1 VQTQQP
7 KSATAL
13 ALLRPALHIILIA
26 LLALSP
32 ACKKQEAAPEDL
44 QPPAD
49 NVYRLSLTDNPR
61 TLDPAHFTGVDSE
74 GVARRIFNG
83 LVKFD
88 SHLNIV
94 PDLAQSWQISEDGR
108 VYTFHL
114 RKGVR
119 FHNGRELT
127 ADDVRFSCERLLRKE
142 TASHRA
148 WVVAAVAGAAALR
161 SGRADSLAGLAT
173 PDKYTVVFTLEEPFA
188 PFLSHLAMAH
198 ASIVP
203 KEEIEKPGPPFGRRP
218 VGTGPFRFKRWDDNN
233 VIELTRNDDYF
244 LGPASLS
251 GIRFRIIKEPIVAYQ
266 EYCAGNLEHCAVPE
280 GYYEKIVSGPR
291 KNQLRVTPTLS
302 TYYLGIMMS
311 RSPLGRNAHL
321 RRALNYAIDREY
333 LCRKIL
339 GASHTP
345 AKGLIPPGLPSYNR
359 SLAGYAF
366 DPERA
371 KLELRKAGFGPSNP
385 PPVFT
390 FYFRSKPPTPRI
402 AQAIQ
407 ADLKRAGIR
416 VELHPRDL
424 GALKDAVN
432 KAKPDLF
439 YLSWIADFP
448 DADNFLQL
456 FNSARQG
463 PAGNRVRYANP
474 VVDALLAEVRKTAD
488 PQARILLYR
497 KIEQQIVNDSPWV
510 FISHKQTQLLLK
522 PYVRNFH
529 LTAMDVGASV
539 NLVDF
544 HKVSFRRSKNP

>member
-1 VQTQQP
+1 VQTQHA

-13 ALLRPALHIILIA
+13 PFFRLTLQLLLVALLT
-26 LLALSP
+26 LS
-32 ACKKQEAAPEDL
+32 AAWEKQAVASGNDT
-44 QPPAD
+44 PPTD

-88 SHLNIV
+88 SHLNAV
-94 PDLAQSWQISEDGR
+94 PDLAQNWETSNDGR

-114 RKGVR
+114 RTGVR

-127 ADDVRFSCERLLRKE
+127 ANDVRFSYERLLRKK

-148 WVVAAVAGAAALR
+148 WVVAAIAGATAMR
-161 SGRADSLAGLAT
+161 SGKADTLAGLTT
-173 PDKYTVVFTLEEPFA
+173 PDTYTVVLALKEPFA

-198 ASIVP
+198 AAIVP
-203 KEEIEKPGPPFGRRP
+203 REEIEKPGPRFGRRP

-244 LGPASLS
+244 LGPARLS

-266 EYCAGNLEHCAVPE
+266 EYYAGNLEHCAVPE
-280 GYYEKIVSGPR
+280 GYYEKTVSGPR
-291 KNQLRVTPTLS
+291 KDELRVTPTLS
-302 TYYLGIMMS
+302 TYYLGIMMP
-311 RSPLGRNAHL
+311 RSPLGENPHL
-321 RRALNYAIDREY
+321 RRALNYAIDRQY

-339 GASHTP
+339 GGSHTP
-345 AKGLIPPGLPSYNR
+345 ARGLIPPGLPSYNQHL
-359 SLAGYAF
+359 SGYTF
-366 DPERA
+366 DPQRA
-371 KLELRKAGFGPSNP
+371 RQELRKAGYGARNPS
-385 PPVFT
+385 PVFT
-390 FYFRSKPPTPRI
+390 LYFRSKPPTPRI

-407 ADLKRAGIR
+407 TDLKRAGIR
-416 VELHPRDL
+416 VELHARDL
-424 GALKDAVN
+424 GALKDAVS
-432 KAKPDLF
+432 KGRPDLF

-474 VVDALLAEVRKTAD
+474 DVDALLAKVRKTAD

-497 KIEQQIVNDSPWV
+497 KIEQQIVNDAPWV

-522 PYVRNFH
+522 PYVRNFR
-529 LTAMDVGASV
+529 LTAMDVGTSV

-544 HKVSFRRSKNP
+544 HKVSFRSPKNP